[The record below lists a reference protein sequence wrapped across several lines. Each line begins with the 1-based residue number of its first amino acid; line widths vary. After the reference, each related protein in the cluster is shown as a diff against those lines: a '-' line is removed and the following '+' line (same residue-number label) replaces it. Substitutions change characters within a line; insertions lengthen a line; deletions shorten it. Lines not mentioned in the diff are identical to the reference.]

1 MKNKSFFTNP
11 DLPQINN
18 SRPKHNSRFFD
29 FRIAVELA
37 LMELNVPFE
46 KARVAVIDLK
56 TPLFEC
62 FREKFSPLHAAKTIM
77 DDVRRI
83 YNLPV

>member
-11 DLPQINN
+11 DSPQIINTQ
-18 SRPKHNSRFFD
+18 PKRNSRFFD
-29 FRIAVELA
+29 FRIAVESA

-62 FREKFSPLHAAKTIM
+62 FQEKFSPLDTAKTIM
-77 DDVRRI
+77 DEVKRI
-83 YNLPV
+83 YKIT